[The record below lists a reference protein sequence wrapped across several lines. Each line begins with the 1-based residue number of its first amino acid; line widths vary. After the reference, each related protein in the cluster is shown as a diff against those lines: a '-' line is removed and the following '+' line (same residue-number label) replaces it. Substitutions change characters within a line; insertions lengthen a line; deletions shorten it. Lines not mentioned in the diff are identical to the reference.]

1 MNRLML
7 GSGIFRR
14 EGWKTLDCNPAHHAD
29 FVAMIP
35 PLPEAVKAIEWDEVE
50 WIHGITSLY
59 PWDAKIVLAELRKIL
74 RPGGGKLILEQP
86 NFETARERQ
95 EWIFGDPSHRE
106 PLIMNRWAYT
116 PESLFEELQAAKFSK
131 IEVLPAQHHVP
142 ERDFRV
148 EAWR

>member
-7 GSGIFRR
+7 GSGIFKR
-14 EGWKTLDCNPAHHAD
+14 EGWKTLDCDPLHNPN
-29 FVAMIP
+29 FVSTIP
-35 PLPEAVKAIEWDEVE
+35 PLPDAVRETRWQEVE

-59 PWDAKIVLAELRKIL
+59 PWDAEIVLKELHAVIQS
-74 RPGGGKLILEQP
+74 GGRLSLEQP
-86 NFETARERQ
+86 DYGKAREKV
-95 EWIFGDPSHRE
+95 EWVFGDGVRHHQ

-116 PESLFEELQAAKFSK
+116 PESITTLLEKTGFSR